1 MLRHLFPGELTR
13 ARAVFETLF
22 PTCSGLDLERFVR
35 ETVAAYPLGA
45 AVGLRVAFAAVAVAP
60 IVVLRRPTLFTRL
73 APEDRLRTLEAFA
86 SSDVYLLR
94 SMFTML
100 KAAGAMACAD
110 EVRRHLRRRAEFQRR
125 HDGRE
130 GRR

>member
-1 MLRHLFPGELTR
+1 MRAGRPTPTVGGMLRHLFPGELTR

-22 PTCSGLDLERFVR
+22 PTCGHLDLERFVR

-45 AVGLRVAFAAVAVAP
+45 AVGLRVAFAAVTVAP
-60 IVVLRRPTLFTRL
+60 VVALRRPALFTHL
-73 APEDRLRTLEAFA
+73 GPKDRLRTLEAFA
-86 SSDVYLLR
+86 GSDVYLLR
-94 SMFTML
+94 SLFTML

-110 EVRRHLRRRAEFQRR
+110 EARKQ
-125 HDGRE
+125 